1 MERNVIKLKVDNTD
15 KDLGTYLKPQWSWKT
30 LVTIAIF
37 SFVLMRFTLLI
48 CFLILACN
56 SSQKEIPEKILQEK
70 EMVSILTDIHL
81 LKGKVSV
88 WRKTQSV
95 SQLQEDSLF
104 QQLYVKHNINKAILD
119 SSLVYYSRE
128 ESEILEEIY
137 TDVLETLQKQEAN
150 LGN

>member
-1 MERNVIKLKVDNTD
+1 
-15 KDLGTYLKPQWSWKT
+15 
-30 LVTIAIF
+30 
-37 SFVLMRFTLLI
+37 MRITLLI

-56 SSQKEIPEKILQEK
+56 SSTKEIPEKILLEK
-70 EMVSILTDIHL
+70 QMVSILTDIHL

-104 QQLYVKHNINKAILD
+104 QQLYVKHNIDKATLD